1 MKFYS
6 SSLLI
11 FITLALWLSCS
22 CVVEGRVISRQECID
37 KGGEVVGDIENGAI
51 FQPDYLCAINDE
63 APSYFVFAQYGEPL
77 FLFATEVCCG
87 GTVDVAISRQECKD
101 KGGVVVGDIG
111 DGAISKPGYL
121 CPTNGEAPSDR
132 VVAQD
137 GENIAT
143 EGEVCCGGTVDTAI
157 SRQECRDKGGV
168 VVGDIGN
175 GAIHQPDYL
184 CPTNGEAPSDTVFAL
199 DGEPIAIEGEVCC
212 GGADGEPTSG
222 GPLFNQQNAIS
233 ALQAALASLNI
244 FL

>member
-1 MKFYS
+1 MNFYP

-22 CVVEGRVISRQECID
+22 CVIDAQISRQECID
-37 KGGEVVGDIENGAI
+37 KGGEVVGDIGNGAI

-63 APSYFVFAQYGEPL
+63 APSYFVYEQYGEPI
-77 FLFATEVCCG
+77 FLFAVEVCCG

-137 GENIAT
+137 GENIAI
-143 EGEVCCGGTVDTAI
+143 EGEVCCGGT
-157 SRQECRDKGGV
+157 
-168 VVGDIGN
+168 
-175 GAIHQPDYL
+175 
-184 CPTNGEAPSDTVFAL
+184 
-199 DGEPIAIEGEVCC
+199 
-212 GGADGEPTSG
+212 DGEPTSG

-233 ALQAALASLNI
+233 ALQAALASLII

>member
-1 MKFYS
+1 MNFYP

-22 CVVEGRVISRQECID
+22 CVIDARIISRQECID
-37 KGGEVVGDIENGAI
+37 KGGE
-51 FQPDYLCAINDE
+51 
-63 APSYFVFAQYGEPL
+63 
-77 FLFATEVCCG
+77 
-87 GTVDVAISRQECKD
+87 
-101 KGGVVVGDIG
+101 
-111 DGAISKPGYL
+111 
-121 CPTNGEAPSDR
+121 
-132 VVAQD
+132 
-137 GENIAT
+137 
-143 EGEVCCGGTVDTAI
+143 
-157 SRQECRDKGGV
+157 

-233 ALQAALASLNI
+233 ALQAALASLII